1 MTTASYGTFYGL
13 GVGPGDPDLLTI
25 KAARILNKVAVV
37 FTAASSKND
46 YSLAHDIA
54 RPHLSAQ
61 VKTRRLDFPMTLR
74 GDELNR
80 AWRKNAEDIVAV
92 LAQGQDAAFLTL
104 GDSSTYSTYSYL
116 LPFLAE
122 IAPQA
127 KIVTVPGITSYQ
139 LAAASLNM
147 PLLVG
152 RESFT
157 VLSGI
162 ETPEKLRNLLK
173 ESDNLAIL
181 KTYKSF
187 RRLRNLLA
195 EEGLLDKAILF
206 TNLGL
211 PDEKV
216 ITDLNSL
223 GDQQPG
229 YFSLMVIKKGGR
241 QN

>member
-1 MTTASYGTFYGL
+1 MTSSYGTLYGL

-25 KAARILNKVAVV
+25 KAAKILSRVSVV

-54 RPHLSAQ
+54 KPHLSPQ
-61 VKTRRLDFPMTLR
+61 VEIRRLDFPMTLK
-74 GDELNR
+74 GEELTR
-80 AWRKNAEDIVAV
+80 AWRKNAEDAVSV
-92 LAQGQDAAFLTL
+92 LAKGQDAAFLTL

-139 LAAASLNM
+139 LAAASINT
-147 PLLVG
+147 PLLIG

-162 ETPEKLRNLLK
+162 ETPDKLRKLLR

-187 RRLRNLLA
+187 GQLRDLLA
-195 EEGLLDKAILF
+195 EEGLLAKAILF

-223 GDQQPG
+223 GDRQPG
-229 YFSLMVIKKGGR
+229 YFSLMVIKKGGG